1 MITIFW
7 GANTNWSLEGIR
19 AEAPIPILQKLS
31 QERVPK
37 DSELGQQYNR
47 CPAFTDELKNLYGV
61 KSYLDYTLN
70 FGKDDVTS
78 SDYGQE
84 FFDKHFVIKSFKG
97 NLFEFHENLF
107 FFTDEPSLE
116 MSLLPAYLEDNSVI
130 NSTIMIPGKIDIGK
144 YFRSLV
150 FSFHM
155 KQNCNELIFSRKEIT
170 FYVRFH
176 TKEKLQF
183 KQFLFTPEMDRWTDL
198 MMAAK
203 DKKYELMNLDYYYN
217 IFKRFN
223 FKKRML
229 KIIKENLCK
238 EVNE

>member
-116 MSLLPAYLEDNSVI
+116 MSLLPPYLEDNNVV
-130 NSTIMIPGKIDIGK
+130 NNTIMVPGRIDIGK
-144 YFRSLV
+144 YFRGLTYA
-150 FSFHM
+150 FHM
-155 KQNCNELIFSRKEIT
+155 KQNCNKVIFNRNEIT
-170 FYVRFH
+170 YYIKFH
-176 TKEKLQF
+176 TKKKLQF
-183 KQFLFTPEMDRWTDL
+183 KQFLWTPEINQMDFL

-203 DKKYELMNLDYYYN
+203 NGKLDLMNLDYYYN
-217 IFKRFN
+217 IFERFN
-223 FKKRML
+223 FKKKIL
-229 KIIKENLCK
+229 KGIKENLCK
-238 EVNE
+238 EVDK